1 MFMKALSILLFFLI
15 FNQSFAQEIPEKEV
29 KSKVVEATVFL
40 KGAQVLRKETVVL
53 PKGESI
59 VKFTNLSPFIAPKS
73 IQLKAGV
80 ELTVLGINHQQNFL
94 DKSVKSEEL
103 LKLDKDLEKVNE
115 KIELE
120 NTYLAIAQEEITFL
134 QTNRLIGGK
143 NETLNVATLKQ
154 AAEYYGN
161 QLTALKLQT
170 IERNSK
176 IKKLI
181 EEKNNLQNQIN
192 SLAGEKEFA
201 TGEVLVRV
209 DAKVPGSYSFE
220 LSYLVDN
227 AGWFPSYDIRAKD
240 INSPVSLH
248 YKANVRQDTKVD
260 WDNIK
265 LTFSSAEPSVSG
277 VAPELKPYLL
287 NYNTAPPSYSQRT
300 GSVTGKV
307 MDAEGVGIP
316 GVTIVVAGTT
326 IGTTSDFDG
335 SYTITL
341 PNRASQLTYSFVGY
355 VSQTLPITAEVMNVL
370 MREDQ
375 VALNEVVVIGY
386 GKENNVLQRLK
397 GKVAGVNADFDD
409 NQEKELKSQPIPI
422 SQIENQTA
430 INFEINTPYSIQ
442 SDSKNY
448 TVDMVTYELPAFYQ
462 YFAVPKVNNTAYLI
476 AGITNWEQYQ
486 LLEGEANVF
495 FEQTFVGKSLLDVRY
510 ASDTLEISLGRDK
523 MVTIERKKEGDFTE
537 KSFLGSKKTA
547 SRLWKTTIK
556 NNKSQPISMVVLDQV
571 PVSTLEEIEVEIQSL
586 SGGKHNVKTGEIK
599 WEFKLAPSDT
609 KLLELKYEVKYP
621 RNKNL
626 VIE

>member
-1 MFMKALSILLFFLI
+1 MKALSILLFFLVY
-15 FNQSFAQEIPEKEV
+15 NQSFAQEIPEKEV

-40 KGAQVLRKETVVL
+40 KSAQVLRKETVQL
-53 PKGESI
+53 TKGESI

-73 IQLKAGV
+73 IQLKAGD

-94 DKSVKSEEL
+94 DKSVRSEEL
-103 LKLDKDLEKVNE
+103 LKLDKDLEQINE

-120 NTYLAIAQEEITFL
+120 NTFLSIAQEEITFL

-170 IERNSK
+170 IERNST
-176 IKKLI
+176 IKKLL

-209 DAKVPGSYSFE
+209 AAKVPGSYSFE

-277 VAPELKPYLL
+277 VAPELRPYLL
-287 NYNTAPPSYSQRT
+287 NYNTAPPRYSQTT
-300 GSVTGKV
+300 GAVTGKV
-307 MDAEGVGIP
+307 MDAEGIGLP
-316 GVTIVVAGTT
+316 GVNINVSGTT
-326 IGTTSDFDG
+326 IGTVSDFDG
-335 SYTITL
+335 NYSITL
-341 PNRASQLTYSFVGY
+341 PNNASQLTYSYIGY
-355 VSQTLPITAEVMNVL
+355 VSQSRPIRAEVMNVV
-370 MREDQ
+370 MKEDQ
-375 VALNEVVVIGY
+375 VALDEIVVTGY
-386 GKENNVLQRLK
+386 GISKRLK
-397 GKVAGVNADFDD
+397 GKSEGIEANFDVD
-409 NQEKELKSQPIPI
+409 DAQELQSQPLPMA
-422 SQIENQTA
+422 QVENQTS

-462 YFAVPKVNNTAYLI
+462 YFAVPKVSNTAYLI

-510 ASDTLEISLGRDK
+510 STDTLEISLGRDK
-523 MVTIERKKEGDFTE
+523 MVTIEREKESDFTE
-537 KSFLGSKKTA
+537 KSFLGNKKTA

-556 NNKSQPISMVVLDQV
+556 NNKSQPVSMVVLDQV
-571 PVSTLEEIEVEIQSL
+571 PVSTLEEIEVEVQSL
-586 SGGKHNVKTGEIK
+586 SGGKHDVKTGEIK

>member
-1 MFMKALSILLFFLI
+1 MKALSILLFFLVY
-15 FNQSFAQEIPEKEV
+15 NQSFAQEIPEKEV

-40 KGAQVLRKETVVL
+40 KSAQVLRKETVQL
-53 PKGESI
+53 TKGESI

-73 IQLKAGV
+73 IQLKAGD

-94 DKSVKSEEL
+94 DKSVRSEEL
-103 LKLDKDLEKVNE
+103 LKLDKDLEQINE

-120 NTYLAIAQEEITFL
+120 NTFLSIAQEEITFL

-170 IERNSK
+170 IERNST
-176 IKKLI
+176 IKKLL

-209 DAKVPGSYSFE
+209 AAKVPGSYSFE

-277 VAPELKPYLL
+277 VAPELRPYLL
-287 NYNTAPPSYSQRT
+287 NYNTAPPRYSQTT
-300 GSVTGKV
+300 GAVTGKV
-307 MDAEGVGIP
+307 MDAEGIGLP
-316 GVTIVVAGTT
+316 GVNINVSGTT
-326 IGTTSDFDG
+326 IGTVSDFDG
-335 SYTITL
+335 NYSIAL
-341 PNRASQLTYSFVGY
+341 PNNASQLTYSYIGY
-355 VSQTLPITAEVMNVL
+355 VSQSRPIRAEVMNVV
-370 MREDQ
+370 MKEDQ
-375 VALNEVVVIGY
+375 VALDEIVVTGY
-386 GKENNVLQRLK
+386 GISKRLK
-397 GKVAGVNADFDD
+397 GKSEGIEANFDVD
-409 NQEKELKSQPIPI
+409 DAQELQSQPLPMA
-422 SQIENQTA
+422 QVENQTS

-462 YFAVPKVNNTAYLI
+462 YFAVPKVSNTAYLI

-510 ASDTLEISLGRDK
+510 ATDTLEISLGRDK
-523 MVTIERKKEGDFTE
+523 MVTIEREKESDFTE
-537 KSFLGSKKTA
+537 KSFLGNKKTA

-556 NNKSQPISMVVLDQV
+556 NNKSQPVSMVVLDQV
-571 PVSTLEEIEVEIQSL
+571 PVSTLEEIEVEVQSL
-586 SGGKHNVKTGEIK
+586 SGGKHDVKTGEIK

>member
-1 MFMKALSILLFFLI
+1 MKALTILLFFLI
-15 FNQSFAQEIPEKEV
+15 FNQSFAQEITEKEV

-40 KGAQVLRKETVVL
+40 KGAQVLRKESVTL

-59 VKFTNLSPFIAPKS
+59 VKFTNLSPFIGPKS
-73 IQLKAGV
+73 IQLKAGG

-94 DKSVKSEEL
+94 DKSVKSEAL
-103 LKLDKDLEKVNE
+103 LKLEKNLEQVNE

-120 NTYLAIAQEEITFL
+120 NTYLSIAQEEIAFL

-143 NETLNVATLKQ
+143 NETLNVATLKE
-154 AAEYYGN
+154 AADYYGN
-161 QLTALKLQT
+161 QLTALKLQS
-170 IERNSK
+170 IERNK
-176 IKKLI
+176 TIKGLM
-181 EEKNNLQNQIN
+181 EEKSSLQNQIN

-201 TGEVLVRV
+201 TGEILIKV

-240 INSPVSLH
+240 INSPVRLH

-265 LTFSSAEPSVSG
+265 LTFSSAEPNVSG
-277 VAPELKPYLL
+277 VAPELRPYLL
-287 NYNTAPPSYSQRT
+287 NYNTAPPIYSQRT
-300 GSVTGKV
+300 GSVTGKI
-307 MDAEGVGIP
+307 MDAEGIGLP
-316 GVTIVVAGTT
+316 GVSIVVAGTT
-326 IGTTSDFDG
+326 IGTVSDFDG
-335 SYTITL
+335 NYTIIL
-341 PNRASQLTYSFVGY
+341 PNRASQLTYSYIGY
-355 VSQTLPITAEVMNVL
+355 VSQTRPITSEVMNVS

-375 VALNEVVVIGY
+375 VALNEVAVTGFGIS
-386 GKENNVLQRLK
+386 KRLK
-397 GKVAGVNADFDD
+397 SKSEGIEVNFDVD
-409 NQEKELKSQPIPI
+409 DVQELQSQPIPMA
-422 SQIENQTA
+422 QVENQTA

-448 TVDMVTYELPAFYQ
+448 IVDMITYELPAFYQ
-462 YFAVPKVNNTAYLI
+462 YFAVPKVNNSAYLI

-495 FEQTFVGKSLLDVRY
+495 FEQTFIGKSLLDVRY
-510 ASDTLEISLGRDK
+510 ATDTLEISLGRDK
-523 MVTIERKKEGDFTE
+523 MVTIDREKEKDFTE

-547 SRLWKTTIK
+547 TRLWKTTIK

-571 PVSTLEEIEVEIQSL
+571 PVSTLEEIEVAVQNL
-586 SGGKHNVKTGEIK
+586 SGGKHDTKTGEIK

-609 KLLELKYEVKYP
+609 KLLELKYEVEYP

-626 VIE
+626 VVE

>member
-1 MFMKALSILLFFLI
+1 MKALSILFLLLI
-15 FNQSFAQEIPEKEV
+15 FNQSFAQEIPEKV
-29 KSKVVEATVFL
+29 VTSKVVEATVFL
-40 KGAQVLRKETVVL
+40 KGAQVLRREKVTL
-53 PKGESI
+53 TKGESI

-73 IQLKAGV
+73 IQLKAAG

-103 LKLDKDLEKVNE
+103 LVLEKKLEDVDK

-120 NTYLAIAQEEITFL
+120 NTYLSILQEEIAFL

-154 AAEYYGN
+154 AAEYYGS

-170 IERNSK
+170 IERTST
-176 IKKLI
+176 IKELL
-181 EEKNNLQNQIN
+181 EHKNNLQSQIN
-192 SLAGEKEFA
+192 SLSGEKEFS
-201 TGEVLVRV
+201 TGEVLIRV
-209 DAKVPGSYSFE
+209 DAKMPATFSFE

-240 INSPVSLH
+240 INSPVNLH
-248 YKANVRQDTKVD
+248 YKANVKQDTKVD

-277 VAPELKPYLL
+277 VAPELQPYLL
-287 NYNTAPPSYSQRT
+287 NYNTPPPSYSQRT

-307 MDAEGVGIP
+307 MDSEGQGLP
-316 GVTIVVAGTT
+316 GVTIIVSGST
-326 IGTTSDFDG
+326 IGTVSDFG
-335 SYTITL
+335 GNYSLTL
-341 PNRASQLTYSFVGY
+341 PNRASQLTYSSVGY
-355 VSQTLPITAEVMNVL
+355 ISQTLPITADVMNVL

-375 VALNEVVVIGY
+375 VALNELVVTASGISNNRLKRMK
-386 GKENNVLQRLK
+386 GKEEVNFD
-397 GKVAGVNADFDD
+397 VAIG
-409 NQEKELKSQPIPI
+409 QTPPMESIPLPIA
-422 SQIENQTA
+422 QVENQTA
-430 INFEINTPYSIQ
+430 INFEINTPYSIK
-442 SDSKNY
+442 SDRKNY

-462 YFAVPKVNNTAYLI
+462 YFAVPKANNSAYLI
-476 AGITNWEQYQ
+476 AGVTDWEQYQ

-510 ASDTLEISLGRDK
+510 ALDTLEISLGRDK
-523 MVTIERKKEGDFTE
+523 MVTIEREKEKDFTE
-537 KSFLGSKKTA
+537 KSFLGGKKSAT
-547 SRLWKTTIK
+547 RMWKTTIK

-571 PVSTLEEIEVEIQSL
+571 PVSTLEEIEVEVQNL
-586 SGGKHNVKTGEIK
+586 SGGKRDAKTGEIK
-599 WEFKLAPSDT
+599 WEFKLAPSAT

-626 VIE
+626 VVE

>member
-1 MFMKALSILLFFLI
+1 MKALSILLFFLVY
-15 FNQSFAQEIPEKEV
+15 NQSFAQEITEKEV

-40 KGAQVLRKETVVL
+40 KGAQVLRKETVKL
-53 PKGESI
+53 TKGESI

-73 IQLKAGV
+73 IQLKAGG

-103 LKLDKDLEKVNE
+103 LMLEKDLEEVNE

-170 IERNSK
+170 IERNNT
-176 IKKLI
+176 IKKLL

-209 DAKVPGSYSFE
+209 DAKVPGSFSFE

-277 VAPELKPYLL
+277 VAPELRPYLL
-287 NYNTAPPSYSQRT
+287 NYNTAPPRYSQTT
-300 GSVTGKV
+300 GAVTGKV
-307 MDAEGVGIP
+307 MDAEGIGLP
-316 GVTIVVAGTT
+316 GVNINVSGTT
-326 IGTTSDFDG
+326 IGTVSDFDG
-335 SYTITL
+335 NYSITL
-341 PNRASQLTYSFVGY
+341 PNNASQLTYSYVGY
-355 VSQTLPITAEVMNVL
+355 VSQSRPIRAEVMNVV
-370 MREDQ
+370 MKEDQ
-375 VALNEVVVIGY
+375 LALDEVVVTAY
-386 GKENNVLQRLK
+386 GMSK
-397 GKVAGVNADFDD
+397 G
-409 NQEKELKSQPIPI
+409 LKSKTEGLEMSFDTEEVQALQSQPLPMA
-422 SQIENQTA
+422 QVENQTT

-448 TVDMVTYELPAFYQ
+448 TVDMVTYELPALYQ
-462 YFAVPKVNNTAYLI
+462 YFAVPKVSNTAYLI

-495 FEQTFVGKSLLDVRY
+495 FEQTFIGKSLLDVRY
-510 ASDTLEISLGRDK
+510 ATDTLEISLGRDK
-523 MVTIERKKEGDFTE
+523 MVTIEREKESDFTE
-537 KSFLGSKKTA
+537 KSFLGNKKTA

-556 NNKSQPISMVVLDQV
+556 NNKSQPVSMVVLDQV

-586 SGGKHNVKTGEIK
+586 SGGKHDAKTGEIK
-599 WEFKLAPSDT
+599 WEFKLEPSST
-609 KLLELKYEVKYP
+609 KQLELKYEVKYP

>member
-1 MFMKALSILLFFLI
+1 MKILSSLFLLLI
-15 FNQSFAQEIPEKEV
+15 FHQSIAQVSPEKEV
-29 KSKVVEATVFL
+29 QSKVEEATVFL
-40 KGAQVLRKETVVL
+40 KGAQILRKETVTL

-59 VKFTNLSPFIAPKS
+59 VKFTHLSPFIAPKS
-73 IQLKAGV
+73 IQLKAGG

-94 DKSVKSEEL
+94 NQSEKSASL
-103 LKLDKDLEKVNE
+103 LKLEKALEQVNE

-120 NTYLAIAQEEITFL
+120 NTYLSIAQEEITFL

-143 NETLNVATLKQ
+143 NETLNVTTLKQ

-170 IERNSK
+170 IERNST
-176 IKKLI
+176 IKKLL
-181 EEKNNLQNQIN
+181 EEKNNLQSQIN

-201 TGEVLVRV
+201 SGEVLVRV
-209 DAKVPGSYSFE
+209 DAKVSGSFSFE

-248 YKANVRQDTKVD
+248 YKANLRQDTKVD
-260 WDNIK
+260 WENVK

-277 VAPELKPYLL
+277 VAPELRPYLL

-300 GSVTGKV
+300 GSVAGKV
-307 MDAEGVGIP
+307 MDPEGNGLP
-316 GVTIVVAGTT
+316 GVTIVVSGTT
-326 IGTTSDFDG
+326 IGTTSDFG
-335 SYTITL
+335 GNYNITL

-355 VSQTLPITAEVMNVL
+355 VSQTLPITADVMNVV

-375 VALNEVVVIGY
+375 VALNEAVVTGY
-386 GKENNVLQRLK
+386 GISKRLESKSEGIEVNFDVDDVQELQ
-397 GKVAGVNADFDD
+397 N
-409 NQEKELKSQPIPI
+409 QPIPMA
-422 SQIENQTA
+422 QVENQTA
-430 INFEINTPYSIQ
+430 VTFEINTPYSIK

-495 FEQTFVGKSLLDVRY
+495 FEQTFVGKSLLDVGY

-523 MVTIERKKEGDFTE
+523 MVTVKREKEKDFTE
-537 KSFLGSKKTA
+537 KSFLGNKKTS
-547 SRLWKTTIK
+547 SRMWKTTIK

-571 PVSTLEEIEVEIQSL
+571 PVSTLEEIEVTVQSL
-586 SGGKHNVKTGEIK
+586 SGGKHDTKTGEIK
-599 WEFKLAPSDT
+599 WDFELAPSAT
-609 KLLELKYEVKYP
+609 KALELKYEVKYP
-621 RNKNL
+621 RSKNL

>member
-1 MFMKALSILLFFLI
+1 MKALSILLFFLVY
-15 FNQSFAQEIPEKEV
+15 NQSFAQEIPEKEV

-40 KGAQVLRKETVVL
+40 KGAQVLRKETVQL
-53 PKGESI
+53 TKGESI

-73 IQLKAGV
+73 IQLKAGG

-94 DKSVKSEEL
+94 DKSVKSTEL
-103 LKLDKDLEKVNE
+103 LKLENALEQINE

-170 IERNSK
+170 IERNST
-176 IKKLI
+176 IKKLL

-209 DAKVPGSYSFE
+209 DAKVPGSFSFE
-220 LSYLVDN
+220 FSYLVDN

-277 VAPELKPYLL
+277 VAPELRPYLL
-287 NYNTAPPSYSQRT
+287 NYNTAPPRYSQTT
-300 GSVTGKV
+300 GAVTGKV
-307 MDAEGVGIP
+307 MDAEGIGLP
-316 GVTIVVAGTT
+316 GVNINVSGTT
-326 IGTTSDFDG
+326 IGTVSDFDG
-335 SYTITL
+335 NYSITL
-341 PNRASQLTYSFVGY
+341 PNNASQLTYSYIGY
-355 VSQTLPITAEVMNVL
+355 VSQSRPIRAEVMNVV
-370 MREDQ
+370 MKEDQ
-375 VALNEVVVIGY
+375 VALDEIVVTGY
-386 GKENNVLQRLK
+386 GISKRLK
-397 GKVAGVNADFDD
+397 GKSEGIEANFDVD
-409 NQEKELKSQPIPI
+409 DAQELQSQPLPMA
-422 SQIENQTA
+422 QVENQTS

-462 YFAVPKVNNTAYLI
+462 YFAVPKVSNTAYLI

-510 ASDTLEISLGRDK
+510 ATDTLEISLGRDK
-523 MVTIERKKEGDFTE
+523 MVTIEREKESDFTE
-537 KSFLGSKKTA
+537 KSFLGNKKTA

-556 NNKSQPISMVVLDQV
+556 NNKSQPVSMVVLDQV
-571 PVSTLEEIEVEIQSL
+571 PVSTLEEIEVEVQSL
-586 SGGKHNVKTGEIK
+586 SGGKHDVKTGEIK

>member
-1 MFMKALSILLFFLI
+1 MKALSILLFFLVY
-15 FNQSFAQEIPEKEV
+15 NQSFAQEITEKEV

-40 KGAQVLRKETVVL
+40 KGAQVLRKETVQL
-53 PKGESI
+53 AKGESI

-73 IQLKAGV
+73 IQLKAGG

-103 LKLDKDLEKVNE
+103 LMLDKDLEEVNE

-170 IERNSK
+170 IERNNT
-176 IKKLI
+176 IKKLL
-181 EEKNNLQNQIN
+181 EEKNNLQDQIN

-209 DAKVPGSYSFE
+209 DAKVPGSFSFE

-277 VAPELKPYLL
+277 VAPELRPYLL
-287 NYNTAPPSYSQRT
+287 NYNTAPPIYSQRT

-341 PNRASQLTYSFVGY
+341 PNRASQLTYSFIGY

-370 MREDQ
+370 MKEDQ
-375 VALNEVVVIGY
+375 VALDEIVVTGY
-386 GKENNVLQRLK
+386 GISKRLK
-397 GKVAGVNADFDD
+397 GKSERIEVNFDVD
-409 NQEKELKSQPIPI
+409 DAQELQSQPLPMA
-422 SQIENQTA
+422 QVENQTT

-448 TVDMVTYELPAFYQ
+448 TVDMVTYELPALYQ
-462 YFAVPKVNNTAYLI
+462 YFAVPKVSNTAYLI

-510 ASDTLEISLGRDK
+510 ATDTLEISLGRDK
-523 MVTIERKKEGDFTE
+523 MVTIEREKESDFTE
-537 KSFLGSKKTA
+537 KSFLGNKKTA

-586 SGGKHNVKTGEIK
+586 SGGKHDAKTGEIK
-599 WEFKLAPSDT
+599 WEFKLEPSST
-609 KLLELKYEVKYP
+609 KQLELKYEVKYP

>member
-1 MFMKALSILLFFLI
+1 MKALSVLLFFLI
-15 FNQSFAQEIPEKEV
+15 FNQSFTQEIPEKEV

-59 VKFTNLSPFIAPKS
+59 VKFTNLSPFIAAKS
-73 IQLKAGV
+73 IQLKAGG

-103 LKLDKDLEKVNE
+103 LKLDKDLEQVNE

-120 NTYLAIAQEEITFL
+120 NAYLSIAQEEITFL

-154 AAEYYGN
+154 AAEYYGD

-170 IERNSK
+170 IERNNT
-176 IKKLI
+176 IKKLL
-181 EEKNNLQNQIN
+181 EQKNNLQNQIN
-192 SLAGEKEFA
+192 SLAGEKEFS

-265 LTFSSAEPSVSG
+265 LSFSSAEPSVSG

-307 MDAEGVGIP
+307 IDPEGQGLP
-316 GVTIVVAGTT
+316 GVTINVAGST
-326 IGTTSDFDG
+326 IGTVSDFDG
-335 SYTITL
+335 NYSITL
-341 PNRASQLTYSFVGY
+341 PNRANQLTYSYVGY
-355 VSQTLPITAEVMNVL
+355 IPQTLPITADVMNVL

-375 VALNEVVVIGY
+375 VALNEVVATGY
-386 GKENNVLQRLK
+386 ALNRKMKGQEILNFKE
-397 GKVAGVNADFDD
+397 DFD
-409 NQEKELKSQPIPI
+409 QSLPFMESIPLPIA
-422 SQIENQTA
+422 QVENQTA
-430 INFEINTPYSIQ
+430 INFEINSPYSIQ

-523 MVTIERKKEGDFTE
+523 MVAIEREKESDFTE

-547 SRLWKTTIK
+547 SRMWKTTIK

-571 PVSTLEEIEVEIQSL
+571 PVSTLEEIEVAVQSL
-586 SGGKHNVKTGEIK
+586 SGGKHDAKSGEIK
-599 WEFKLAPSDT
+599 WEFKLAPSDS
-609 KLLELKYEVKYP
+609 KVLELKYEVEYP

>member
-1 MFMKALSILLFFLI
+1 MKALSILLFFLVY
-15 FNQSFAQEIPEKEV
+15 NQSFAQEIPEKEV
-29 KSKVVEATVFL
+29 NSKVVEATVFL
-40 KGAQVLRKETVVL
+40 KGAQVLRKETVQL
-53 PKGESI
+53 TKGESI

-73 IQLKAGV
+73 IQLKAGG

-103 LKLDKDLEKVNE
+103 LMLDKDLEEVNE

-170 IERNSK
+170 IERNNT
-176 IKKLI
+176 IKKLL
-181 EEKNNLQNQIN
+181 EEKNNLQDQIN

-209 DAKVPGSYSFE
+209 DAKVPGSFSFE

-277 VAPELKPYLL
+277 VAPELRPYLL
-287 NYNTAPPSYSQRT
+287 NYNTAPPRYSQTT
-300 GSVTGKV
+300 GAVTGKV
-307 MDAEGVGIP
+307 MDAEGIGLP
-316 GVTIVVAGTT
+316 GVNINVSGTT
-326 IGTTSDFDG
+326 IGTVSDFDG
-335 SYTITL
+335 NYSITL
-341 PNRASQLTYSFVGY
+341 PNNASQLTYSYVGY
-355 VSQTLPITAEVMNVL
+355 VSQSRPIRAEVMNVV
-370 MREDQ
+370 MKEDQ
-375 VALNEVVVIGY
+375 LALDEVVVTAY
-386 GKENNVLQRLK
+386 GMSKGLKSKTERLEMSFDTEEVQVLQ
-397 GKVAGVNADFDD
+397 
-409 NQEKELKSQPIPI
+409 SQPLPMA
-422 SQIENQTA
+422 QVENQTT

-448 TVDMVTYELPAFYQ
+448 TVDMVTYELPALYQ
-462 YFAVPKVNNTAYLI
+462 YFAVPKVSNTAYLI

-510 ASDTLEISLGRDK
+510 ATDTLEISLGRDK
-523 MVTIERKKEGDFTE
+523 MVTIEREKESDFTE
-537 KSFLGSKKTA
+537 KSFLGNKKTA

-556 NNKSQPISMVVLDQV
+556 NNKSQPVSMVVLDQV
-571 PVSTLEEIEVEIQSL
+571 PVSTLEEIEVEVQSL
-586 SGGKHNVKTGEIK
+586 SGGKHDVKTGEIK

>member
-1 MFMKALSILLFFLI
+1 MKALSILLFFLVY
-15 FNQSFAQEIPEKEV
+15 NQSFAQEIPEKEV

-40 KGAQVLRKETVVL
+40 KGAQVLRKETVQL
-53 PKGESI
+53 TKGESI

-73 IQLKAGV
+73 IQLKAGD

-94 DKSVKSEEL
+94 DKSVKSTEL
-103 LKLDKDLEKVNE
+103 LKLENALEQINE

-209 DAKVPGSYSFE
+209 AAKVPGSFSFE

-277 VAPELKPYLL
+277 VAPELRPYLL
-287 NYNTAPPSYSQRT
+287 NYNTAPPRYSPTT
-300 GSVTGKV
+300 GAVTGKV
-307 MDAEGVGIP
+307 MDAEGIGLP
-316 GVTIVVAGTT
+316 GVNINVSGTT
-326 IGTTSDFDG
+326 IGTVSDFDG
-335 SYTITL
+335 NYSITL
-341 PNRASQLTYSFVGY
+341 PNNASQLTYSYVGY
-355 VSQTLPITAEVMNVL
+355 VSQSRPIRAEVMNVV
-370 MREDQ
+370 MKEDQ
-375 VALNEVVVIGY
+375 VALDEIVVTGY
-386 GKENNVLQRLK
+386 GISKRLK
-397 GKVAGVNADFDD
+397 GKSEGIEANFDVD
-409 NQEKELKSQPIPI
+409 DAQELQSQPLPMA
-422 SQIENQTA
+422 QVENQTS

-448 TVDMVTYELPAFYQ
+448 TVDMVTYELPALYQ
-462 YFAVPKVNNTAYLI
+462 YFAVPKVSNTAYLI

-510 ASDTLEISLGRDK
+510 STDTLEISLGRDK
-523 MVTIERKKEGDFTE
+523 MVTIEREKESDFTE
-537 KSFLGSKKTA
+537 KSFLGNKKTA

-556 NNKSQPISMVVLDQV
+556 NNKSQPVSMVVLDQV
-571 PVSTLEEIEVEIQSL
+571 PVSTLEEIEVEVQSL
-586 SGGKHNVKTGEIK
+586 SGGKHDVKTGEIK

>member
-1 MFMKALSILLFFLI
+1 MKALSILLFFLVY
-15 FNQSFAQEIPEKEV
+15 NQSFAQEITEKEV

-40 KGAQVLRKETVVL
+40 KGAQVLRKETVQL
-53 PKGESI
+53 TKGESI

-73 IQLKAGV
+73 IQLKAGG

-94 DKSVKSEEL
+94 DKSVKSTEL
-103 LKLDKDLEKVNE
+103 LKLENTLEQINE

-176 IKKLI
+176 IKKLL
-181 EEKNNLQNQIN
+181 EEKNTLQNQIN

-209 DAKVPGSYSFE
+209 DAKVPRSFSFE

-277 VAPELKPYLL
+277 VAPELRPYLL
-287 NYNTAPPSYSQRT
+287 NYNTAPPRYSQTT
-300 GSVTGKV
+300 GAVTGKV
-307 MDAEGVGIP
+307 MDTEGIGLP
-316 GVTIVVAGTT
+316 GVNINVSGTT
-326 IGTTSDFDG
+326 IGTVSDFDG
-335 SYTITL
+335 NYSITL
-341 PNRASQLTYSFVGY
+341 PNNASQLTYSYVGY
-355 VSQTLPITAEVMNVL
+355 VSQSRPIRAEVMNVV
-370 MREDQ
+370 MKEDQ
-375 VALNEVVVIGY
+375 VALDEIVVTGY
-386 GKENNVLQRLK
+386 GISKRLK
-397 GKVAGVNADFDD
+397 GKSEGIETNFDVD
-409 NQEKELKSQPIPI
+409 DAQELQSQPLPMA
-422 SQIENQTA
+422 QVENQTT

-448 TVDMVTYELPAFYQ
+448 TVDMVTYELPALYQ
-462 YFAVPKVNNTAYLI
+462 YFAVPKVSNTAYLI

-523 MVTIERKKEGDFTE
+523 MVTIEREKESDFTE
-537 KSFLGSKKTA
+537 KSFLGNKKTA

-571 PVSTLEEIEVEIQSL
+571 PVSTLEEIEVEVQSL
-586 SGGKHNVKTGEIK
+586 SEGKHDVKTGEIK

>member
-1 MFMKALSILLFFLI
+1 MKALPILLFFLI
-15 FNQSFAQEIPEKEV
+15 YNHSFAQEIPEKEV
-29 KSKVVEATVFL
+29 QTKVAEATVFL
-40 KGAQVLRKETVVL
+40 KGAQVLRKEKINL

-73 IQLKAGV
+73 IQLKAGG

-94 DKSVKSEEL
+94 NQSEKSASL
-103 LKLDKDLEKVNE
+103 LKLEKALEQVNE

-120 NTYLAIAQEEITFL
+120 NTYMSIAQEEITFL

-170 IERNSK
+170 IERNST
-176 IKKLI
+176 IKKLL

-192 SLAGEKEFA
+192 SLSGEKEFP

-209 DAKVPGSYSFE
+209 DAKVPGSFSFD
-220 LSYLVDN
+220 LSYLVEN

-248 YKANVRQDTKVD
+248 YKANLRQDTKVD
-260 WDNIK
+260 WENVK

-277 VAPELKPYLL
+277 VAPELRPYLL
-287 NYNTAPPSYSQRT
+287 NYNTVPPRYSQAT

-307 MDAEGVGIP
+307 VDAEGMGLP
-316 GVTIVVAGTT
+316 GVTIVVTGTT
-326 IGTTSDFDG
+326 IGTTSDFG
-335 SYTITL
+335 GNYSITL
-341 PNRASQLTYSFVGY
+341 PNRASQLTYSFIGY
-355 VSQTLPITAEVMNVL
+355 VPQTLPITADVMNVV

-375 VALNEVVVIGY
+375 VALNEVAVTAY
-386 GKENNVLQRLK
+386 GISKRMKGMAERQEVKFDTDEAQALQ
-397 GKVAGVNADFDD
+397 
-409 NQEKELKSQPIPI
+409 SQPIPMA
-422 SQIENQTA
+422 QVENQTA
-430 INFEINTPYSIQ
+430 VSFEINTPYSIK

-448 TVDMVTYELPAFYQ
+448 TVDMVTYELPASYQ
-462 YFAVPKVNNTAYLI
+462 YFAVPKVNHTAYLI
-476 AGITNWEQYQ
+476 AGISNWEQYQ

-495 FEQTFVGKSLLDVRY
+495 FEQTFVGKSLLDIRY

-523 MVTIERKKEGDFTE
+523 MVTVKREKEMDFTE
-537 KSFLGSKKTA
+537 KSFLGNKKTA
-547 SRLWKTTIK
+547 SRMWKTTIK
-556 NNKSQPISMVVLDQV
+556 NNKSLPISMVVLDQV
-571 PVSTLEEIEVEIQSL
+571 PVATLEEIEVTVQSL
-586 SGGKHNVKTGEIK
+586 SGGKHDTKTGEIK
-599 WEFKLAPSDT
+599 WDFELAPSASKTLD
-609 KLLELKYEVKYP
+609 LKYEVKYP
-621 RNKNL
+621 RNKDL

>member
-1 MFMKALSILLFFLI
+1 MKALSILLFFLVY
-15 FNQSFAQEIPEKEV
+15 NQSFAQEIPEKEV

-40 KGAQVLRKETVVL
+40 KGAQVLRKETVQL
-53 PKGESI
+53 TKGESI

-73 IQLKAGV
+73 IQLKAGD

-94 DKSVKSEEL
+94 DKSVRSEEL
-103 LKLDKDLEKVNE
+103 LKLDKDLEQINE

-120 NTYLAIAQEEITFL
+120 NTFLSIAQEEITFL

-170 IERNSK
+170 IERNST
-176 IKKLI
+176 IKKLL

-209 DAKVPGSYSFE
+209 AAKVPGSYSFE

-277 VAPELKPYLL
+277 VAPELRPYLL
-287 NYNTAPPSYSQRT
+287 NYNTAPPRYSQTT
-300 GSVTGKV
+300 GAVTGKV
-307 MDAEGVGIP
+307 MDAEGIGLP
-316 GVTIVVAGTT
+316 GVNINVSGTT
-326 IGTTSDFDG
+326 IGTVSDFDG
-335 SYTITL
+335 NYSITL
-341 PNRASQLTYSFVGY
+341 PNNASQLTYSYIGY
-355 VSQTLPITAEVMNVL
+355 VSQSRPIRAEVMNVV
-370 MREDQ
+370 MKEDQ
-375 VALNEVVVIGY
+375 VALDEIVVTGY
-386 GKENNVLQRLK
+386 GISKRLK
-397 GKVAGVNADFDD
+397 GKSEGIEANFDVD
-409 NQEKELKSQPIPI
+409 DAQELQSQPLPMA
-422 SQIENQTA
+422 QVENQTS

-462 YFAVPKVNNTAYLI
+462 YFAVPKVSNTAYLI

-510 ASDTLEISLGRDK
+510 ATDTLEISLGRDK
-523 MVTIERKKEGDFTE
+523 MVTIEREKESDFTE
-537 KSFLGSKKTA
+537 KSFLGNKKTA

-556 NNKSQPISMVVLDQV
+556 NNKSQPVSMVVLDQV
-571 PVSTLEEIEVEIQSL
+571 PVSTLEEIEVEVQSL
-586 SGGKHNVKTGEIK
+586 SGGKHDVKTGEIK

>member
-1 MFMKALSILLFFLI
+1 MKALSILLFFLVY
-15 FNQSFAQEIPEKEV
+15 NQSFAQEITEKEV

-40 KGAQVLRKETVVL
+40 KGAQVLRKETVQL
-53 PKGESI
+53 TKGESI

-73 IQLKAGV
+73 IQLKAGG

-94 DKSVKSEEL
+94 DKSVKSTEL
-103 LKLDKDLEKVNE
+103 LKLENALEQINE

-170 IERNSK
+170 IERNST
-176 IKKLI
+176 IKKLL

-209 DAKVPGSYSFE
+209 DAKVPGSFSFE

-277 VAPELKPYLL
+277 VAPELRPYLL
-287 NYNTAPPSYSQRT
+287 NYNTAPPRYSQTT
-300 GSVTGKV
+300 GAVTGKV
-307 MDAEGVGIP
+307 MDAEGIGLP
-316 GVTIVVAGTT
+316 GVNINVSGTT
-326 IGTTSDFDG
+326 IGTVSDFDG
-335 SYTITL
+335 NYSITL
-341 PNRASQLTYSFVGY
+341 PNNASQLTYSYIGY
-355 VSQTLPITAEVMNVL
+355 VSQSRPIRAEVMNVV
-370 MREDQ
+370 MKEDQ
-375 VALNEVVVIGY
+375 VALDEIVVTGY
-386 GKENNVLQRLK
+386 GISKRLK
-397 GKVAGVNADFDD
+397 GKSEGIETNFDVD
-409 NQEKELKSQPIPI
+409 DAQELQSQPLPMA
-422 SQIENQTA
+422 QVENQTT

-448 TVDMVTYELPAFYQ
+448 TVDMVTYELPALYQ
-462 YFAVPKVNNTAYLI
+462 YFAVPKVSNTAYLI

-523 MVTIERKKEGDFTE
+523 MVTIEREKESDFTE
-537 KSFLGSKKTA
+537 KSFLGNKKTA

-571 PVSTLEEIEVEIQSL
+571 PVSTLEEIEVEVQSL
-586 SGGKHNVKTGEIK
+586 SEGKHDVKTGEIK

>member
-1 MFMKALSILLFFLI
+1 MKALSILLFFLVY
-15 FNQSFAQEIPEKEV
+15 NQSFAQEITEKEV

-40 KGAQVLRKETVVL
+40 KGAQVLRKETVQL
-53 PKGESI
+53 TKGESI

-73 IQLKAGV
+73 IQLKAGG

-94 DKSVKSEEL
+94 DKSVKSTEL
-103 LKLDKDLEKVNE
+103 LKLENTLEQINE

-176 IKKLI
+176 IKKLL

-209 DAKVPGSYSFE
+209 DAKVPGSFSFE

-277 VAPELKPYLL
+277 VAPELRPYLL
-287 NYNTAPPSYSQRT
+287 NYNTAPPRYSQTT
-300 GSVTGKV
+300 GAVTGKV
-307 MDAEGVGIP
+307 MDAEGIGLP
-316 GVTIVVAGTT
+316 GVNINVSGTT
-326 IGTTSDFDG
+326 IGTVSDFDG
-335 SYTITL
+335 NYSITL
-341 PNRASQLTYSFVGY
+341 PNNASQLTYSYVGY
-355 VSQTLPITAEVMNVL
+355 VSQSRPIRAEVMNVV
-370 MREDQ
+370 MKEDQ
-375 VALNEVVVIGY
+375 VALDEIVVTGY
-386 GKENNVLQRLK
+386 GISKRLK
-397 GKVAGVNADFDD
+397 GKSEGIETNFDVD
-409 NQEKELKSQPIPI
+409 DAQELQSQPLPMA
-422 SQIENQTA
+422 QVENQTT

-448 TVDMVTYELPAFYQ
+448 TVDMVTYELPALYQ
-462 YFAVPKVNNTAYLI
+462 YFAVPKVSNTAYLI

-523 MVTIERKKEGDFTE
+523 MVTIEREKESDFTE
-537 KSFLGSKKTA
+537 KSFLGNKKTA

-571 PVSTLEEIEVEIQSL
+571 PVSTLEEIEVEVQSL
-586 SGGKHNVKTGEIK
+586 SEGKHDVKTGEIK